1 MARSKRAAKKRA
13 AKKKAAAKPSAAQVQ
28 RLRRELKRT
37 RGELELRTEELE
49 AAEARSEALQE
60 RLLEIQGS
68 RPYRVA
74 SRLWRIRARARAP
87 LSGRS
92 RHAQEDATEA
102 AEPDAG
108 PEGPADAAAGEAAA
122 PAEAADAPAEASERD
137 FEQEFHGSRG
147 VRVTDSEGI
156 GPLRAVLLL
165 GGQTE
170 DQLREALDGLDG
182 KSSRGAEPLIVTDCD
197 ALRTLDAS
205 GYLYEYIPPREDWTQ
220 RLGLDNAGYDEFL
233 RRRLHSIAG
242 MYGLTDMPLEG
253 LERPR

>member
-1 MARSKRAAKKRA
+1 MARSKRAAKKNA
-13 AKKKAAAKPSAAQVQ
+13 ARKKAAAKPSAAQVQ
-28 RLRRELKRT
+28 RLRRELKQT

-87 LSGRS
+87 LSGRP
-92 RHAQEDATEA
+92 RRAREDA
-102 AEPDAG
+102 AEPAELDGG
-108 PEGPADAAAGEAAA
+108 PEAPADAAGEAAT
-122 PAEAADAPAEASERD
+122 ADAPAEATERD

-170 DQLREALDGLDG
+170 DQVREALDGLGG
-182 KSSRGAEPLIVTDCD
+182 KSSGGAEPLIVTDCD

-220 RLGLDNAGYDEFL
+220 RLGLDDSGYDEFL

-253 LERPR
+253 LQRPR